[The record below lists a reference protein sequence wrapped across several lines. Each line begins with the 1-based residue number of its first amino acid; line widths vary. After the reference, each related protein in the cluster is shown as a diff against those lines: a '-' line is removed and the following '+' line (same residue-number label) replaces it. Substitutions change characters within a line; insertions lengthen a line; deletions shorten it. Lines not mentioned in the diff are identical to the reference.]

1 MWFVLYQSSANAER
15 DNKAL
20 PFSKILFFSSDN
32 TFMEKNLLQ
41 YIFSK
46 RGTLF
51 LKLVFS
57 PVFPLIRSTKIVPGG
72 KFLDVGCGSGT
83 FLAIMSCFN
92 MKCCDVEPG
101 EIDQQLAKEYSLDI
115 KNCTLEEANYP
126 DNYFDVITM
135 NHVLEHVTSPTMTLR
150 EINRILKPRGTLIL
164 AVPQSNCLA
173 YRLFGRHWVA
183 LDIPRHLFT
192 FSKKTIKEYLKRTGL
207 RIERIRYNST
217 SFQFQGSLLYM
228 TNNHSARAINPI
240 CKLLLFPIA
249 YICNLLRIGD
259 AFEITLSKRNLN
271 NEKTEYENLEKKR
284 VNRNYT
290 NT

>member
-1 MWFVLYQSSANAER
+1 MKEIEFCDLCGNNKFELLFSSHDRLFNIPGDYSLCR
-15 DNKAL
+15 CTKCG
-20 PFSKILFFSSDN
+20 LFFINPQPTESEIAKHYPSQKYYSLRATIPSWKRTYYS
-32 TFMEKNLLQ
+32 TF
-41 YIFSK
+41 FSK

-92 MKCCDVEPG
+92 MKCYGVEPG
-101 EIDQQLAKEYSLDI
+101 EFDEQLAKEYSLDI
-115 KNCTLEEANYP
+115 KNCTVEEANYP

-135 NHVLEHVTSPTMTLR
+135 NHVLEHVRSPTMTLR
-150 EINRILKPRGTLIL
+150 ELNRILKPRGTLIL

-192 FSKKTIKEYLKRTGL
+192 FSKKTMKEYLKRTGL
-207 RIERIRYNST
+207 RIDRIRYNST

-228 TNNHSARAINPI
+228 TNIYSARAFNP
-240 CKLLLFPIA
+240 LL
-249 YICNLLRIGD
+249 
-259 AFEITLSKRNLN
+259 
-271 NEKTEYENLEKKR
+271 
-284 VNRNYT
+284 
-290 NT
+290 